1 LKEFFSVE
9 NHCPIFK
16 QPIVLRFAFGQ
27 KTIRQNYRHDDVLN
41 ERSPGIAVKKAT
53 IEFLRILCGVT
64 RFAS

>member
-41 ERSPGIAVKKAT
+41 ERSPGIAGTSALAT
-53 IEFLRILCGVT
+53 AWHVCGC
-64 RFAS
+64 SG